1 MSEIGDDM
9 MNNDKWIICYY
20 SKYTH
25 RLITLAYD
33 YLESALEMLDK
44 IIDIYDDDV
53 EYHMFKGKECYN
65 E

>member
-20 SKYTH
+20 SKDTH

-33 YLESALEMLDK
+33 YLESALEMLNK
-44 IIDIYDDDV
+44 IIETYGYDV
-53 EYHMFKGKECYN
+53 EYHMFKGKEWL
-65 E
+65 